1 MIYFSKNVI
10 KNLAVCFF
18 ACWPIYFMAG
28 GHFWW
33 TPSVTANFM

>member
-1 MIYFSKNVI
+1 MTYFAKKVI
-10 KNLAVCFF
+10 KTLIICLF

-28 GHFWW
+28 GHFLW